1 MQVETAILAPAAVLA
16 AWTMVVFIVLLM
28 RRMAGFN
35 AAGVKIT
42 EMPAGARG
50 VDGEGQMPAMA
61 NWVSHNYTHLMEQPT
76 IFYPVVV
83 ILALLGD
90 GSALSINLAW
100 AYAGLRVL
108 HSLWQMNVNTIPV
121 RFAFFGLSSLCLVVL
136 SVRAVM
142 MAL

>member
-1 MQVETAILAPAAVLA
+1 MHHSWHFTSLSTAPPLREANLLHECPG
-16 AWTMVVFIVLLM
+16 VVDCPGRSV
-28 RRMAGFN
+28 
-35 AAGVKIT
+35 
-42 EMPAGARG
+42 
-50 VDGEGQMPAMA
+50 
-61 NWVSHNYTHLMEQPT
+61 
-76 IFYPVVV
+76 
-83 ILALLGD
+83 ALLGD

-100 AYAGLRVL
+100 AYAGLRIL